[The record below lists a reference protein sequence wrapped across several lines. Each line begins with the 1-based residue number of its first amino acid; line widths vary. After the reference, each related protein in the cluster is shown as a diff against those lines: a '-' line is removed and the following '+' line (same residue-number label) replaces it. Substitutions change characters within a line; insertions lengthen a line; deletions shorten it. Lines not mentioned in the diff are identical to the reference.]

1 MEFNF
6 KRTKSEKEME
16 EIVANIKTTLNG
28 SAKGGFKYMAK
39 VVGDELIINA
49 EAI

>member
-1 MEFNF
+1 MEF
-6 KRTKSEKEME
+6 RLERGKSEKEME
-16 EIVANIKTTLNG
+16 EAMTHIKETLNG
-28 SAKGGFKYMAK
+28 SATGGFRYRAK